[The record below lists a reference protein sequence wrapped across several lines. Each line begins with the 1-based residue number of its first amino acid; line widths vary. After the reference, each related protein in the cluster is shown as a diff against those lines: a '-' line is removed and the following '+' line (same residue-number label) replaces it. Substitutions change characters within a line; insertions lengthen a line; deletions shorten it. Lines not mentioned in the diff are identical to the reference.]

1 MKSDLTALFLA
12 REQLMEDIITIVEGY
27 DSRESPEYLSIALC
41 DAVCKHFPL
50 SPGPT

>member
-1 MKSDLTALFLA
+1 MKSDLTDLCLA

-50 SPGPT
+50 SPGLT